1 MCVDTQNNLLDT
13 YIPINVPVS
22 VIMDQ
27 DVECIGVALCA
38 PYEAVN
44 LCLCAVIHLDH
55 VALGLPL
62 RDTLL
67 VYSPQDA

>member
-1 MCVDTQNNLLDT
+1 
-13 YIPINVPVS
+13 
-22 VIMDQ
+22 MDQ

-44 LCLCAVIHLDH
+44 MCLRVVIHLDH